1 MKKLFK
7 RLANWTKTQLRKIK
21 PGKNA
26 VKGAAFALL
35 SVAIILWIV
44 YSIITSIN
52 IKDKWILLF
61 GLAMLLV
68 VILCAFITSWLIKIV
83 YNIPK
88 VYKLA
93 LFIAI
98 PLLALTT
105 TNPIIAFILIML
117 VSLVGASVMV
127 IKKPGFKPLTKIKK
141 VVVVLGLLIGIT
153 GLITSLVLYNSD
165 GYDLDPIINAA
176 KQSEANIES
185 IKLESP
191 ANKGIYYVKQLT
203 YGSGLDLHRPEYG
216 TDVTIKTDSVNGV
229 AFIDDWDGFS
239 GWAREKYWGFDSKA
253 LPING
258 RVWYPEG
265 DGSFPLVL
273 VVHGNHMMQDYSDP
287 GYDYLGKLLASRG
300 FIMASVDENFINGAW
315 TDLSGGLDEE
325 NDARGWLLLEHLK
338 VWHQWNDD
346 SNSQFYKKIDTSNIA
361 LIGHSRGGEA
371 VAHAAMFNKLPYYPD
386 DASIKLDYNY
396 NIKSVIAIAPVDGQY
411 KPASSKT
418 EFEDVNYFVIH
429 GSQDGDV
436 SSFMGSEQYE
446 RITFKDSL
454 YHVKSGLYVYG
465 ANHGQFNSTWG
476 NNDVVTPFV
485 GFLNLKQLLSKE
497 EQEQIAEVYISAF
510 LDATL
515 KNKIEYLPLFID
527 ARKGKNWLP
536 ETIYLNQFEDSNSNT
551 ICDFDE
557 DFDVITTTKKG
568 NISSKNLTVW
578 REDQI
583 KLKWNN
589 KGSRALFIG
598 WNYEDDEEDEGE
610 DDESEVISEDK
621 IATYSIS
628 IEPNTVEIDSSSAL
642 MFSMAESTEYSNP
655 KTKGKWIDNENE
667 DHNVDKNEDKD
678 DDKEADDKS
687 EEEKKDDEDEED
699 EDKAK
704 EPIDFT
710 IVLEDTNGQ
719 KVQFPL
725 SDFSALQREIETVI
739 WKIDFLTGDKGSEK
753 IFQTFYFPVENI
765 QKLNS
770 DFEISNLKTIT
781 YRFDKSKK
789 GVVVIDNIGFM
800 KAL

>member
-1 MKKLFK
+1 MKNRFK
-7 RLANWTKTQLRKIK
+7 RLVNWTKTQFSKIK

-26 VKGAAFALL
+26 YKGAGFALL
-35 SVAIILWIV
+35 SLAITLWII
-44 YSIITSIN
+44 YSILTSIN
-52 IKDKWILLF
+52 IKDNWILLF

-68 VILCAFITSWLIKIV
+68 VVLAAFITSWLIKLV

-93 LFIAI
+93 LFVAI
-98 PLLALTT
+98 PLLAITT
-105 TNPIIAFILIML
+105 ANPIIAIFLILL
-117 VSLVGASVMV
+117 VSLIGASIMV
-127 IKKPGFKPLTKIKK
+127 IKKTGFKPLTTIKK
-141 VVVVLGLLIGIT
+141 VIVVLGLLIGIS
-153 GLITSLVLYNSD
+153 GLVTSLFLYNSS

-176 KQSEANIES
+176 KQSETKVQA

-191 ANKGIYYVKQLT
+191 AKKGVFKVKELT
-203 YGSGLDLHRPEYG
+203 YGSGLDRHRPEYG
-216 TDVTIKTDSVNGV
+216 VDVSIKTDSVNGI

-265 DGSFPLVL
+265 EGPFPLVL
-273 VVHGNHMMQDYSDP
+273 VVHGNHIMSDYSDP
-287 GYDYLGKLLASRG
+287 GYDYLGELLASRG
-300 FIMASVDENFINGAW
+300 IILASVDENFINGAW
-315 TDLSGGLDEE
+315 TDIISGLDEE
-325 NDARGWLLLEHLK
+325 NDARAWLLLEHLK

-346 SNSQFYKKIDTSNIA
+346 SSSEFYKKIDTSNLA

-371 VAHAAMFNKLPYYPD
+371 VAHTAMFNKLPYYPD
-386 DASIKLDYNY
+386 DASIKLGYNY

-476 NNDVVTPFV
+476 NNDVGTAFT

-510 LDATL
+510 LEATL
-515 KNKIEYLPLFID
+515 KNKTEYLPLFVD
-527 ARKGKNWLP
+527 ARKGKDWLP
-536 ETIYLNQFEDSNSNT
+536 ETIYLNQFEDSNST
-551 ICDFDE
+551 IICDFDE

-568 NISSKNLTVW
+568 NASAENLTVW
-578 REDQI
+578 REDEI

-598 WNYEDDEEDEGE
+598 WNYEDKDEDGEGKS
-610 DDESEVISEDK
+610 ESEDIPEAKMAQSTID
-621 IATYSIS
+621 
-628 IEPNTVEIDSSSAL
+628 IEPNTVAIDSLSAF
-642 MFSMAESTEYSNP
+642 MFSMAESTESSNP
-655 KTKGKWIDNENE
+655 KTKGKWIDNKSN
-667 DHNVDKNEDKD
+667 NVDEEDEE
-678 DDKEADDKS
+678 DDKADDKS
-687 EEEKKDDEDEED
+687 EYKDKDKEGED

-710 IVLEDTNGQ
+710 IMLEDANGQ
-719 KVQFPL
+719 KVEFPL
-725 SDFSALQREIETVI
+725 SDFSALQREIESVI

-753 IFQTFYFPVENI
+753 IFQTFYFPMEDI

-770 DFEISNLKTIT
+770 DFDVSTIKTIT

-789 GVVVIDNIGFM
+789 GVVVIDNVGIM